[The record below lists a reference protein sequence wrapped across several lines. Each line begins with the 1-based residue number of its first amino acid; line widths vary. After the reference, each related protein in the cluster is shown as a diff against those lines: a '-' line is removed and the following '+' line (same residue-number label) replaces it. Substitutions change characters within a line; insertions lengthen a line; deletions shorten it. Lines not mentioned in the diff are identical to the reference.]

1 MNSPEEN
8 GTQDPQNGTQTPQNG
23 TQDPQDNSNNSNN
36 SNETESTCGN
46 QIQIPQCP
54 PQLETEHTE
63 PIFTPINVEI
73 CPIVNVKI
81 LKPKFCVQN
90 QANTK
95 PNCFLE

>member
-1 MNSPEEN
+1 MESPQENGRQNPPNN
-8 GTQDPQNGTQTPQNG
+8 GTQN
-23 TQDPQDNSNNSNN
+23 PQDNSNNS
-36 SNETESTCGN
+36 ETESTCGN